1 MIITTLIVMVL
12 VLSILIN
19 IFLYKALSVQLKK
32 IKTYEQLVV
41 DSDEWIESVRNAIR
55 VTYIH
60 MKNLDDKNI
69 FIKDDEVGVV
79 FSELLNLLKR
89 LNDRIEQ

>member
-1 MIITTLIVMVL
+1 MLTTTLLIVGL

-19 IFLYKALSVQLKK
+19 IFLYRVLSAQLKK
-32 IKTYEQLVV
+32 VKNYEQLVI

-55 VTYIH
+55 ATYIQ
-60 MKNLDDKNI
+60 MKKLDDKGI
-69 FIKDDEVGVV
+69 FFKDDEVGVV

>member
-1 MIITTLIVMVL
+1 MLTTTLLILGL

-19 IFLYKALSVQLKK
+19 IFLYRVLSAQLKK
-32 IKTYEQLVV
+32 VKNYEQLVL

-55 VTYIH
+55 ATYIQ
-60 MKNLDDKNI
+60 MKKLDDKGI
-69 FIKDDEVGVV
+69 FFKDDEVGVV

>member
-1 MIITTLIVMVL
+1 M
-12 VLSILIN
+12 S
-19 IFLYKALSVQLKK
+19 AQLKK
-32 IKTYEQLVV
+32 VKNYEQLVI

-55 VTYIH
+55 ATYIQ
-60 MKNLDDKNI
+60 MKKLDDKGI
-69 FIKDDEVGVV
+69 FFKDDEVGVV

>member
-1 MIITTLIVMVL
+1 MLTTLLIVGL

-19 IFLYKALSVQLKK
+19 IFLYRVLSAQLKK
-32 IKTYEQLVV
+32 IKNYEQLVLE
-41 DSDEWIESVRNAIR
+41 SDEWIESVRNVIR
-55 VTYIH
+55 STYIQ
-60 MKNLDDKNI
+60 MKKLDDKSI
-69 FIKDDEVGVV
+69 FFKDDDVGVV

>member
-1 MIITTLIVMVL
+1 MLITTLLIIGL

-19 IFLYKALSVQLKK
+19 IFLYRALSVQLKK
-32 IKTYEQLVV
+32 VKSYEQLTIE
-41 DSDEWIESVRNAIR
+41 SDEWIESVRNAVR
-55 VTYIH
+55 ATYVQ
-60 MKNLDDKNI
+60 MKKLDDKNI
-69 FIKDDEVGVV
+69 FFKDDEVGVV

>member
-1 MIITTLIVMVL
+1 M
-12 VLSILIN
+12 S
-19 IFLYKALSVQLKK
+19 AQLKK
-32 IKTYEQLVV
+32 VKNYEQLVL

-55 VTYIH
+55 ATYIQ
-60 MKNLDDKNI
+60 MKKLDDKGI
-69 FIKDDEVGVV
+69 FFKDDEVGVV